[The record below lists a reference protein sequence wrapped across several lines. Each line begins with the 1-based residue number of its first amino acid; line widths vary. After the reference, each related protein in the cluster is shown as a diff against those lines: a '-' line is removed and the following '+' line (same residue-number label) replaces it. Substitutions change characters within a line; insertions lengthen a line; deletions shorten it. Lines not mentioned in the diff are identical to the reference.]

1 MSEQKDPERLLA
13 DALRA
18 QAVFAPSAAGP
29 VRETEQR
36 TEAVPTTQLDAPAEL
51 PSAYGLLS
59 GASADSLERER
70 AALDLAEA
78 EATAAPARWSDG
90 WHTASPCTV
99 FGVILAESTVTT
111 MSLLPSW
118 LDPQHLLSGLTGPVL
133 VALCLI
139 IFIESSIFPVLP
151 GDSLLFTAGLFIAN
165 GTLDAPLWLVC
176 VLVTVAA
183 LLGNVVGYYIGYFAG
198 PKLFNRP
205 DSKFFKQEYVDKT
218 HAFLEKHGPK
228 AVVLARFVPF
238 VRTFI
243 TWIAG
248 IGRMDPKRYFTYTVI
263 GGILWAAGITVLGS
277 LLGGVDFIANNVDAI
292 FVVIVL
298 VSVVPIGLEYL
309 KSRREKKA
317 ALAAADPEVT
327 QRIPRVK
334 D

>member
-1 MSEQKDPERLLA
+1 M
-13 DALRA
+13 
-18 QAVFAPSAAGP
+18 
-29 VRETEQR
+29 
-36 TEAVPTTQLDAPAEL
+36 
-51 PSAYGLLS
+51 
-59 GASADSLERER
+59 
-70 AALDLAEA
+70 
-78 EATAAPARWSDG
+78 
-90 WHTASPCTV
+90 
-99 FGVILAESTVTT
+99 ILAQSTVTT

-118 LDPQHLLSGLTGPVL
+118 LDPQHLLHGLATPVIA
-133 VALCLI
+133 VLCLI

-165 GTLDAPLWLVC
+165 GTLDASLWLVC

-183 LLGNVVGYYIGYFAG
+183 LLGNVVGYYIGHFVG

-205 DSKFFKQEYVDKT
+205 DSKIFKQEYVDKT

-248 IGRMDPKRYFTYTVI
+248 IGKMDPKRYFTYTVI

-277 LLGGVDFIANNVDAI
+277 LLGNIPFIANNVDAI
-292 FVVIVL
+292 FIVIVL
-298 VSVVPIGLEYL
+298 VSVVPIALEYL
-309 KSRREKKA
+309 KARREKKGA
-317 ALAAADPEVT
+317 AAAAAADPEIT
-327 QRIPRVK
+327 QQIPRIR

>member
-1 MSEQKDPERLLA
+1 M
-13 DALRA
+13 
-18 QAVFAPSAAGP
+18 
-29 VRETEQR
+29 
-36 TEAVPTTQLDAPAEL
+36 
-51 PSAYGLLS
+51 
-59 GASADSLERER
+59 
-70 AALDLAEA
+70 
-78 EATAAPARWSDG
+78 
-90 WHTASPCTV
+90 
-99 FGVILAESTVTT
+99 ILAQSTVTT
-111 MSLLPSW
+111 MSILPSW
-118 LDPQHLLSGLTGPVL
+118 LDPQHLLSGLTVPVIA
-133 VALCLI
+133 VLCLI

-183 LLGNVVGYYIGYFAG
+183 LLGNVIGYYLGYFVG

-205 DSKFFKQEYVDKT
+205 DSKVFKQEYVDKT

-263 GGILWAAGITVLGS
+263 GGVFWAAGITVLGS
-277 LLGGVDFIANNVDAI
+277 LLGNIEFIRDNVDAI

-298 VSVVPIGLEYL
+298 VSVVPIAIEYL
-309 KSRREKKA
+309 RNRREKRGTA
-317 ALAAADPEVT
+317 PAEDTAEVT
-327 QRIPRVK
+327 QQIPRVR

>member
-1 MSEQKDPERLLA
+1 M
-13 DALRA
+13 
-18 QAVFAPSAAGP
+18 
-29 VRETEQR
+29 
-36 TEAVPTTQLDAPAEL
+36 
-51 PSAYGLLS
+51 
-59 GASADSLERER
+59 
-70 AALDLAEA
+70 
-78 EATAAPARWSDG
+78 
-90 WHTASPCTV
+90 
-99 FGVILAESTVTT
+99 ILAQSTVNT

-118 LDPQHLLSGLTGPVL
+118 LDPQHLLSGLTTPVIA
-133 VALCLI
+133 VLCLI
-139 IFIESSIFPVLP
+139 IFIESSVFPVLP

-183 LLGNVVGYYIGYFAG
+183 LLGNVVGYYIGYFVG

-205 DSKFFKQEYVDKT
+205 DSKFFKKEYVDKT
-218 HAFLEKHGPK
+218 HEFLEKHGPK

-277 LLGGVDFIANNVDAI
+277 LLGGVSFIANNVDAI
-292 FVVIVL
+292 FVLIVL
-298 VSVVPIGLEYL
+298 VSVVPIALEYL
-309 KSRREKKA
+309 KARREKKTA
-317 ALAAADPEVT
+317 VPAEADAEVT
-327 QRIPRVK
+327 QRIPRIK

>member
-1 MSEQKDPERLLA
+1 M
-13 DALRA
+13 
-18 QAVFAPSAAGP
+18 
-29 VRETEQR
+29 
-36 TEAVPTTQLDAPAEL
+36 
-51 PSAYGLLS
+51 
-59 GASADSLERER
+59 
-70 AALDLAEA
+70 
-78 EATAAPARWSDG
+78 
-90 WHTASPCTV
+90 
-99 FGVILAESTVTT
+99 ILAQSTVTT
-111 MSLLPSW
+111 MSILPSW
-118 LDPQHLLSGLTGPVL
+118 LDPQHLLSGLTVPVIA
-133 VALCLI
+133 VLCLI

-176 VLVTVAA
+176 VLVTIAA
-183 LLGNVVGYYIGYFAG
+183 LVGNVGGYYLGYFVG

-205 DSKFFKQEYVDKT
+205 DSKVFKREYVDKT

-248 IGRMDPKRYFTYTVI
+248 IGRMDPKRYFTYTVL

-277 LLGGVDFIANNVDAI
+277 LLGNIEFIRNNVDAI

-298 VSVVPIGLEYL
+298 VSVVPIAIEYL
-309 KSRREKKA
+309 RSRREKKA
-317 ALAAADPEVT
+317 AAPAEDAGEVT
-327 QRIPRVK
+327 QQIPRVR

>member
-1 MSEQKDPERLLA
+1 
-13 DALRA
+13 
-18 QAVFAPSAAGP
+18 
-29 VRETEQR
+29 
-36 TEAVPTTQLDAPAEL
+36 
-51 PSAYGLLS
+51 
-59 GASADSLERER
+59 
-70 AALDLAEA
+70 
-78 EATAAPARWSDG
+78 
-90 WHTASPCTV
+90 
-99 FGVILAESTVTT
+99 VILAQSTVNT

-118 LDPQHLLSGLTGPVL
+118 LDPQHLLSGLTTPVIA
-133 VALCLI
+133 VLCLI

-183 LLGNVVGYYIGYFAG
+183 LLGNVVGYYIGYFVG

-205 DSKFFKQEYVDKT
+205 DSKIFKQEYVDKT
-218 HAFLEKHGPK
+218 HEFLEKHGPK

-277 LLGGVDFIANNVDAI
+277 LLGGVPFIANNVDAI
-292 FVVIVL
+292 FVLIVL
-298 VSVVPIGLEYL
+298 VSVVPIVLEYL
-309 KSRREKKA
+309 KARREKKT
-317 ALAAADPEVT
+317 ALSSADPEVT
-327 QRIPRVK
+327 QRIPRIK